1 MSTLTVDSLS
11 KRYGRSADLALD
23 NISFQLGSGMIAGIL
38 GHNGAGKSTLLGSII
53 GEVKATAG
61 KIAYDTYDLTASPR
75 TARRIC
81 SFMPQTYAPL
91 TGGTPQE
98 ALSSVTGMRGL
109 PDICPHT

>member
-61 KIAYDTYDLTASPR
+61 KIAYDTYDVIIQCRPFRAQGCGSWSTGDH
-75 TARRIC
+75 
-81 SFMPQTYAPL
+81 PQ
-91 TGGTPQE
+91 
-98 ALSSVTGMRGL
+98 R
-109 PDICPHT
+109 